1 MTFDQ
6 TNASV
11 LSQTARA
18 RLGVD
23 ALGIPSEHAG
33 NTSDPLADSLD
44 AVRELEQFCK
54 TSNETGLKCCLS
66 AAAHLRDRT
75 PTASNAPLRSNLVP
89 LTSTWSVEGKPPP
102 EAQVVF
108 APHDVHA
115 AGPTDTLRIAETAY
129 RVIDRLSKGVT
140 FAEQASIPARLSE
153 ALFRVLRT
161 DTYPGEVIKVAV
173 QLEQAAAV
181 ETPPTSARKLPG
193 DGPRADVDLRTPP
206 VETPAETD
214 WWARHGMSTMSQTE
228 FKAALASADP
238 GVLQGTR
245 NLGVTLLPSRAI
257 IMHAKGWSNSSALF
271 RKTGAVGFGHRV
283 IWSEAGA
290 FGALGF
296 SPERVEHMIK
306 AIASNS
312 AGRGLDGLLT
322 LAVELATSLPEQ
334 PQVQF
339 YAKFSGTLRDAS
351 VAPNFLR
358 NAMKVTITVNRNS
371 EEALVDLVLPEIH
384 GFITPGRSGPRFV
397 GICLKGS
404 LNRQRDPSDIVDISM
419 AAAKAVEA
427 ATEIA
432 GPIFTTVKSAALDS
446 HIAQKIAA
454 ALVQALTA
462 VSTSAMINSPG
473 AFREQL
479 FMNFVTN
486 FTIVAMM
493 SGGKEILAQLH
504 DWFTPRGKA
513 MAAATDCLL
522 ITQFAH
528 DANLDRYRSEGG
540 KQHSLAINALR
551 RSLSKPEAV
560 SDDDALSA
568 TDALGVYEAM
578 GLRELFTGLPQGE
591 DTWRQHSR
599 GLCTLLQL
607 RGPQCLSS
615 PSEHLHGMIFNA
627 MQAGLGDSI
636 SSRKAFTLG
645 GPHWQR
651 ALESSCSG
659 RVCLADP
666 DSEALEVLTELIDIQ
681 HKLQEWLFAWY
692 DEMPDSPFRTVSV
705 TTYPSF
711 IAEHGPLADQFPV
724 VFTFPSFVEAMGLI
738 GYWTMLLFVKEAIF
752 DLSTRP
758 YALEHTTQR
767 QRDAFCRD
775 VYECADAICQCAPHF
790 LSPKTASEECQWQ
803 AGGGARDLY
812 GSMFWSVRW
821 YEKQKDNQK
830 LEFCKSVLG
839 TQMPGQR
846 DAQQPPSSAPVD
858 DWT

>member
-1 MTFDQ
+1 MD
-6 TNASV
+6 
-11 LSQTARA
+11 
-18 RLGVD
+18 
-23 ALGIPSEHAG
+23 
-33 NTSDPLADSLD
+33 
-44 AVRELEQFCK
+44 
-54 TSNETGLKCCLS
+54 
-66 AAAHLRDRT
+66 
-75 PTASNAPLRSNLVP
+75 
-89 LTSTWSVEGKPPP
+89 
-102 EAQVVF
+102 
-108 APHDVHA
+108 
-115 AGPTDTLRIAETAY
+115 DTL
-129 RVIDRLSKGVT
+129 
-140 FAEQASIPARLSE
+140 
-153 ALFRVLRT
+153 
-161 DTYPGEVIKVAV
+161 
-173 QLEQAAAV
+173 
-181 ETPPTSARKLPG
+181 
-193 DGPRADVDLRTPP
+193 
-206 VETPAETD
+206 
-214 WWARHGMSTMSQTE
+214 
-228 FKAALASADP
+228 
-238 GVLQGTR
+238 
-245 NLGVTLLPSRAI
+245 
-257 IMHAKGWSNSSALF
+257 
-271 RKTGAVGFGHRV
+271 
-283 IWSEAGA
+283 
-290 FGALGF
+290 
-296 SPERVEHMIK
+296 
-306 AIASNS
+306 
-312 AGRGLDGLLT
+312 
-322 LAVELATSLPEQ
+322 
-334 PQVQF
+334 
-339 YAKFSGTLRDAS
+339 
-351 VAPNFLR
+351 
-358 NAMKVTITVNRNS
+358 
-371 EEALVDLVLPEIH
+371 
-384 GFITPGRSGPRFV
+384 
-397 GICLKGS
+397 
-404 LNRQRDPSDIVDISM
+404 
-419 AAAKAVEA
+419 
-427 ATEIA
+427 
-432 GPIFTTVKSAALDS
+432 VKSHRL
-446 HIAQKIAA
+446 HFFET
-454 ALVQALTA
+454 VTA
-462 VSTSAMINSPG
+462 VSTSAMIDSPA

-486 FTIVAMM
+486 FAIVAMM
-493 SGGKEILAQLH
+493 SGGKEILALLH

-551 RSLSKPEAV
+551 RSLSKPDAV

-568 TDALGVYEAM
+568 TDALGVCEAM

-636 SSRKAFTLG
+636 SSRRAFTLG

-659 RVCLADP
+659 RVWCMYHMVYRLPELLERMDNMDSVADP

-711 IAEHGPLADQFPV
+711 IADHGPLADQFPV

-758 YALEHTTQR
+758 YALEHTTQH

-821 YEKQKDNQK
+821 YEKQKDLRK

-839 TQMPGQR
+839 AKMPGQR
-846 DAQQPPSSAPVD
+846 DAQQSPSSAPVD
-858 DWT
+858 DWWVLGKVFLLQRLLWRERIGPKTCALRGRLSASERNSMSTAPSASLNPWSILTPCSSVPLAACSREESMLSDFSDWRASPMV